1 MAVAELE
8 VEGLLTEKP
17 ESYSLIVWR
26 RFRRHKLALAGMAV
40 IFLLLLA
47 AVFAPLI
54 APYDPISHLV
64 VAEKDAGFSLE
75 HLMGTDQIG
84 RDVFSRLLYAGRISL
99 TIAFT
104 VVILTETGGA
114 FIGAIS
120 GYFSGW
126 VDMIIQRVTEF
137 LLTLPLLPLLL
148 AFSAVLRGVE
158 IPGLP
163 GEWSSV
169 VIVITV
175 LTLFGW
181 MQPCRLVRA
190 MALSLR
196 EREFTEASKALGMP
210 DTRIIL
216 RHILPNS
223 LPPLIVDATL
233 TLGTMIILESA
244 LSFLGLGIQLP
255 VATWGNMLFEYQQD
269 MWTQPLK
276 VFSPGMAIFVAS
288 LAFNYVGDG
297 LRDALDPRLKL

>member
-8 VEGLLTEKP
+8 AEGLLTEEP
-17 ESYSLIVWR
+17 ESYTLIVWR
-26 RFRRHKLALAGMAV
+26 RFRRHKLALAGIVV
-40 IFLLLLA
+40 IVLFILA

-54 APYDPISHLV
+54 APYDPIYDQ
-64 VAEKDAGFSLE
+64 EMTNRNAGFSAE
-75 HLMGTDQIG
+75 HFMGTDQLG

-104 VVILTETGGA
+104 VVILTELFGA
-114 FIGAIS
+114 FVGALS
-120 GYFSGW
+120 GYYGGL
-126 VDMIIQRVTEF
+126 VDTIIQRVTEF

-148 AFSAVLRGVE
+148 AFSAVLRGVT

-169 VIVITV
+169 GITIIV
-175 LTLFGW
+175 LTIFGW

-196 EREFTEASKALGMP
+196 EREFTEAARALGMAGP
-210 DTRIIL
+210 GIIL

-233 TLGTMIILESA
+233 ALGTMIILESA
-244 LSFLGLGIQLP
+244 LSFLGLGIQIP
-255 VATWGNMLFEYQQD
+255 VATWGNMLYEYQQD

-276 VFSPGMAIFVAS
+276 VFSPGLVIFVAS

-297 LRDALDPRLKL
+297 LRDALDPRLKM